1 MPKPDRNLTE
11 LKRQVRL
18 LLALDGR
25 VLRLP
30 GGLWLVR
37 DGRVRDALALQSL
50 LQRREVARNELKSC
64 FTDGA
69 HCEPVSRQHL
79 AAATHALS
87 VLEVHADELE
97 ATPARWLA
105 GQRRDRAW
113 LAAQRQRVQQLSA
126 WMLAPADGA
135 ALAAWHNADAMPP
148 LDARGEALA
157 WLCDSPPTHAVD
169 LGGIADAAFAQVLQR
184 VAMHGP
190 RESDR
195 AAALILATCDWP
207 ADARDAWWPW
217 LAQGVDPFD
226 VAAWPADRRAQAA
239 PPRDWPLPAVSVY
252 LRLSGALLHA
262 PGGSKLKLAPDQFAR
277 LAGGRKTT
285 LLALASALDQVLR
298 SDPGAIEQTLALAD
312 AALRLDARWSM
323 PEAAPLHLGLGA
335 SIDPGFVDW
344 LGGAALVDRYLS
356 LREALGEPLEI
367 SRRLRQD
374 YLAGARAAG
383 ERTFLATLAADDPRR
398 GALARRVT
406 GDTARTRRRLETEC
420 RQLEL
425 RWRMRQVDG
434 ALRDALARAVGSPS
448 PRWDEAWRDAARLY
462 LAVDLNHAELKGL
475 LRAAASG
482 DAAAWRLRLPGNAG
496 WLARA
501 AARLDAE
508 AWLAPPT
515 HAFPWRGA
523 ACTLAAERD
532 PLQALRM
539 GLPFDSCLAIDD
551 GCNRHSA
558 IINALDANKW
568 VIYLRD
574 SRGRI
579 LARQLI
585 AVSSDWRLVGYRV
598 YTSIG
603 TADGLIDA
611 FNEYARALAAQCGIE
626 LADSG
631 VPETLNGREWY
642 DDGTHAWIRA
652 EAGESARLIE
662 AYLSE
667 LGIAAP
673 EIPDLDLADEARRW
687 ALARDGH
694 VAALRNWFDARP
706 SGLRNL
712 ALLQAR
718 YGRERLL
725 RLLGDDYRRDR
736 YRLEAAGEPTLGEL
750 LRLRRQLCDPDRAG
764 FGRNLDEVIFDRAS
778 IHRAIGE
785 VLAQPAGIPFA
796 DDGLEHAL
804 LTILPRWAELLSFP
818 ALAAELPLLAST
830 YDRLTGGLPEDCAA
844 CVRVSQHSL
853 LRALRAAW
861 RREPDP
867 GRMLRLLR
875 QRHAS
880 TCLPRWLLALGAR
893 EHLAQPAAL
902 PLFAPP
908 LPDREVLRAIDA
920 LIARFPPLRV
930 HTLRLAATLRHSDP
944 ATLDP
949 ESIDWPD
956 APPWEA
962 LGDAICDWPGLW
974 PALRRYARRPGDLS
988 ECTAA
993 EACWASHVATAWR
1006 DALPA
1011 QVAAL
1016 DDDSEAASQILAG
1029 IGNLALVDEARE
1041 LLRRHAHR
1049 ARRNTARA
1057 QRVAEMLSAAGRSS
1071 LDTLRRAWLMREAAA
1086 RKPGASAL
1094 AAHPDARALVD
1105 ALIELPTAPAWGNE
1119 FLAQCLP
1126 RSFDPYRYRRLW
1138 QHPGWRPLADLAA
1151 PQAWSA
1157 SHARRLLQQWP
1168 EELGNHW
1175 LLRELQT
1182 GNTDLLGD
1190 GPLAWYRQLAALART
1205 GCTREQWQ
1213 ALFAALPDALAAT
1226 AFAASLP
1233 PAE

>member
-1 MPKPDRNLTE
+1 MPKADRNLTE

-25 VLRLP
+25 ALRLAD
-30 GGLWLVR
+30 GLWLVR
-37 DGRVRDALALQSL
+37 EGRVRDVHALRAL
-50 LQRREVARNELKSC
+50 LQRPGVARNALKAC
-64 FTDGA
+64 FTEGT
-69 HCEPVSRQHL
+69 HCEPLSRQHL
-79 AAATHALS
+79 AAATHALA
-87 VLEVHADELE
+87 VLQTHVDELE
-97 ATPARWLA
+97 ATPARWLG

-113 LAAQRQRVQQLSA
+113 LAAQRQRVQRLSA
-126 WMLAPADGA
+126 WMLAPPDGA
-135 ALAAWHNADAMPP
+135 ALAAWHDVDALPP
-148 LDARGEALA
+148 LDACGEALA
-157 WLCDSPPTHAVD
+157 WLCDAPPTRAVD
-169 LGGIADAAFAQVLQR
+169 LGGIAATALAQALQR
-184 VAMHGP
+184 VAAHGP
-190 RESDR
+190 RASDR
-195 AAALILATCDWP
+195 AAALILATHGWP
-207 ADARDAWWPW
+207 TDALDAWWAW
-217 LAQGVDPFD
+217 LAQGVDPVD
-226 VAAWPADRRAQAA
+226 VAAWPEHRRAKAA
-239 PPRDWPLPAVSVY
+239 PGGDWSLPAVTVY
-252 LRLSGALLHA
+252 LRLTGALLHA
-262 PGGSKLKLAPDQFAR
+262 PGGSKLKLAPGQFAR
-277 LAGGRKTT
+277 LAGGRKAT

-298 SDPGAIEQTLALAD
+298 SEPGAIEQTLALAD
-312 AALRLDARWSM
+312 AALRLDARWSL
-323 PEAAPLHLGLGA
+323 PEAAPLRPGLGA
-335 SIDPGFVDW
+335 RIDAGFVDW
-344 LGGAALVDRYLS
+344 LGRAALVDRYLS
-356 LREALGEPLEI
+356 LREALGEPAEI

-374 YLAGARAAG
+374 YLAVERAAG
-383 ERTFLATLAADDPRR
+383 VRAFLATLAADDPRR

-406 GDTARTRRRLETEC
+406 ADPARTIRRLDAEC

-425 RWRMRQVDG
+425 RWRMQQVDA
-434 ALRDALARAVGSPS
+434 ALRDALARAVGSPV

-475 LRAAASG
+475 LRAAAAG
-482 DAAAWRLRLPGNAG
+482 DAPNWRLRLPGNAG

-501 AARLDAE
+501 AARLDTE

-568 VIYLRD
+568 VVYLRD
-574 SRGRI
+574 PRGRI

-611 FNEYARALAAQCGIE
+611 FHEYARALGAQCGIE

-631 VPETLNGREWY
+631 APETLNGREWY
-642 DDGTHAWIRA
+642 DDGSHPWHRT
-652 EAGESARLIE
+652 EAGESARLID

-673 EIPDLDLADEARRW
+673 EIPGLDLADEARRW

-694 VAALRNWFDARP
+694 VAALPNWFDARP

-750 LRLRRQLCDPDRAG
+750 LRLCRQLHDPDRAG
-764 FGRNLDEVIFDRAS
+764 FGRNLDDVVFDRTS
-778 IHRAIGE
+778 IHQAIGE
-785 VLAQPAGIPFA
+785 VLAQRAGTPFA

-804 LTILPRWAELLSFP
+804 LTLLPRWAESLTFP
-818 ALAAELPLLAST
+818 ALAAELPLLART
-830 YDRLTGGLPEDCAA
+830 YEHLTGGLPDDCAA
-844 CVRVSQHSL
+844 CIRVSQDAL

-875 QRHAS
+875 QRHDSA
-880 TCLPRWLLALGAR
+880 CLPRWLLALAAR

-908 LPDREVLRAIDA
+908 LPDRAVLRAIDA
-920 LIARFPPLRV
+920 LIARFPPLRADP
-930 HTLRLAATLRHSDP
+930 LRLAATLRHSDP

-949 ESIDWPD
+949 ESIEWPD
-956 APPWEA
+956 APPWAA
-962 LGDAICDWPGLW
+962 LGDAICDWPALW
-974 PALRRYARRPGDLS
+974 PALRRYARRPGDLA
-988 ECTAA
+988 EGTAA
-993 EACWASHVATAWR
+993 ETCWASHVATAWR
-1006 DALPA
+1006 DALPG

-1016 DDDSEAASQILAG
+1016 DDDSEAASRILAD
-1029 IGNLALVDEARE
+1029 IGNPALADEARR

-1049 ARRNTARA
+1049 ARRNTERA
-1057 QRVAEMLSAAGRSS
+1057 QRVAQILSAAGDAS
-1071 LDTLRRAWLMREAAA
+1071 LDTLRRVWLTRDAAA
-1086 RKPGASAL
+1086 RKADGAAL

-1105 ALIELPTAPAWGNE
+1105 ALIELPTAPAWGSE

-1151 PQAWSA
+1151 PQPWSA

-1175 LLRELQT
+1175 LLRELRAGT
-1182 GNTDLLGD
+1182 TDLLGD
-1190 GPLAWYRQLAALART
+1190 GALDWYRKLATLA
-1205 GCTREQWQ
+1205 GSHCTREQWQ
-1213 ALFAALPDALAAT
+1213 AVFAALPDALAAT
-1226 AFAASLP
+1226 AFSAP
-1233 PAE
+1233 E